1 MTVAYVLAVI
11 GLIALLVIV
20 LELVRKRYLR
30 ERFAIAW
37 LLAIS
42 ALVLVAV
49 IPGLLDGLSALV
61 GIQYP
66 PTLLLI
72 LAVVFL
78 AILVLGIATQL
89 SSIDEKLRE
98 VAEYIALRDVE
109 DHRDAGEGAGSP
121 PDPPPSP

>member
-1 MTVAYVLAVI
+1 MTAAYVLAVV
-11 GLIALLVIV
+11 GLVVLLVIV

-37 LLAIS
+37 ILAIS
-42 ALVLVAV
+42 ALVLIAV
-49 IPGLLDGLSALV
+49 IPGLLDNLSALV

-66 PTLLLI
+66 PTLLLV
-72 LAVVFL
+72 LAVVLL

-98 VAEYIALRDVE
+98 VAEYIALRDAE
-109 DHRDAGEGAGSP
+109 DNRAPA
-121 PDPPPSP
+121 PDPEAPDTNSTT

>member
-1 MTVAYVLAVI
+1 MTAAYVLAVV
-11 GLIALLVIV
+11 GLVVLLVIV

-37 LLAIS
+37 ILAIS
-42 ALVLVAV
+42 ALVLIAV
-49 IPGLLDGLSALV
+49 IPGLLDNLSALV

-66 PTLLLI
+66 PTLLLV
-72 LAVVFL
+72 LAVVLL

-98 VAEYIALRDVE
+98 VAEYIALRDAE
-109 DHRDAGEGAGSP
+109 DHRAPA
-121 PDPPPSP
+121 PDHEAPDTNSTT